1 MFKSSAFLVITA
13 ALAVGV
19 PARAAIPAAPEGLV
33 YAPATVAPMSVTVRE
48 RLLPQ
53 EAVLLRRLIREGRA
67 MIIDGQPVFGIK
79 DSGGDKFLPGKIASG
94 LAYLIV
100 QTPASDPARAEYLQG
115 FRTLSRLTLDDTNDT
130 WGIYY
135 YLTALEQLHAAGL
148 LDQAVDADVLAR
160 LKTKLD
166 WRGFVTADL
175 KLIDLPNNYFGVA
188 FSIAQGRHRLV
199 WEDDAAAKALL
210 KRMLDHYRTYSD
222 FGFADE
228 LEGGGRFDRYSVL
241 LMGEIAQRHIEAGL
255 EPSPEVLKW
264 LRASAELLLVR
275 LNAQGDGFEYGRS
288 IGVYGETAF
297 VEVLSAAAFYNVL
310 TPAETDAAYS
320 FSAVVAQRYMD
331 VWVDGATGSI
341 NMWDKGRRT
350 DTYRGKHRILGENLS
365 IGRQLLYTSAL
376 WERIGYGGKTPMT
389 DLTRWRQTQPT
400 LTTTWFAKGQK
411 GRGPYDRALI
421 TRRDG
426 DRVFGLPLING
437 GFSQHMNTPYFP
449 LPFAPGI
456 IEGAADA
463 TFPQLIARFT
473 LDDGTVLQPLA
484 WYKDIT
490 VTPGQTPQV
499 RYRQDEMDRMGQ
511 PAPQADARM
520 QAETTYRFATGR
532 IIRRDRF
539 TPAAPLDIRA
549 LNIEFA
555 AFSDQARLHREGKGW
570 RVTYGSGA
578 VKSIALRGFDHCEV
592 APVDDPV
599 YRAPT
604 QGFKT
609 RLRCSRAAFRMAA
622 ATDVEWSIDYK

>member
-1 MFKSSAFLVITA
+1 MFKTSASLMLCA
-13 ALAVGV
+13 ALMAGT
-19 PARAAIPAAPEGLV
+19 PASAAKPVTPEGLV
-33 YAPATVAPMSVTVRE
+33 YTPATVAPMSVTVRE

-53 EAVLLRRLIREGRA
+53 EAVLVHRLIAEGRS
-67 MIIDGQPVFGIK
+67 MSIDGQPVFG
-79 DSGGDKFLPGKIASG
+79 SGDKFLPGKIASG
-94 LAYLIV
+94 LAYLV
-100 QTPASDPARAEYLQG
+100 VETPASDPAQNPARTEYLQG

-148 LDQAVDADVLAR
+148 LDQAVDADVLAK

-175 KLIDLPNNYFGVA
+175 NLIDLPNNYFGVA
-188 FSIAQGRHRLV
+188 FSIAQLRHRLG
-199 WEDDAAAKALL
+199 WEDDAASKALL

-241 LMGEIAQRHIEAGL
+241 LIGEIAQRHIEAGL

-264 LRASAELLLVR
+264 LRASAELLLLR

-310 TPAETDAAYS
+310 TPAEKDAAYS
-320 FSAVVAQRYMD
+320 FSSVVAQRYMD
-331 VWVDGATGSI
+331 FWVDGQTGSI
-341 NMWDKGRRT
+341 NLWDKGRRT

-376 WERIGYGGKTPMT
+376 WERIGYGGKTPQT
-389 DLTRWRQTQPT
+389 SLKAWRRKQPE
-400 LTTTWFAKGQK
+400 LTTTWFAKGQNA
-411 GRGPYDRALI
+411 RGKYDRALI

-456 IEGAADA
+456 IEGSADA

-473 LDDGTVLQPLA
+473 LADGTVLQPLA
-484 WYKDIT
+484 WYRDIT
-490 VTPGQTPQV
+490 VTPGQSPEV

-520 QAETTYRFATGR
+520 KAETVYRFETGR
-532 IIRRDRF
+532 IVRRDRF
-539 TPAAPLDIRA
+539 TPAAPLDIKA
-549 LNIEFA
+549 LDIEFA
-555 AFSDQARLHREGKGW
+555 SFSGRATLRRDRLGW

-578 VKSIALRGFDHCEV
+578 VKSIALKGFDHCEV

-609 RLRCSRAAFRMAA
+609 RLSCSRAAFRMAT